1 VDGTEQLEPDEGRI
15 DVDLDMW
22 GHPELG
28 ILVIYSKW
36 GGRVKQMYSSN
47 GDLSRLREWIW

>member
-28 ILVIYSKW
+28 ILVIIFEV